1 MHGAA
6 FAGLR
11 IERVAEI
18 EVPDDIAEARAQLDR
33 HVVVAVPYRRRL
45 QCGSSGPFGRAL
57 REDRS
62 RSCEGNSG
70 SGEQEMA
77 HERKTP

>member
-1 MHGAA
+1 MDKTYLKPEREERMSGDTARKKVLITGAA
-6 FAGLR
+6 GAIG
-11 IERVAEI
+11 RV
-18 EVPDDIAEARAQLDR
+18 
-33 HVVVAVPYRRRL
+33 
-45 QCGSSGPFGRAL
+45 L

-62 RSCEGNSG
+62 RSYEGNSG